1 LIDNSKETRS
11 NYIYV
16 PRDEEFSDTKQ
27 KSFDNG
33 KKLGEQRLLNLA
45 KTLGDNINADFP
57 SFTAIDALF
66 NGNLSFETPQVMK
79 SKKEKQS

>member
-1 LIDNSKETRS
+1 M
-11 NYIYV
+11 

-27 KSFDNG
+27 KSFYNRT
-33 KKLGEQRLLNLA
+33 KLGGECLRNLNKMPGNNSPA
-45 KTLGDNINADFP
+45 EFP